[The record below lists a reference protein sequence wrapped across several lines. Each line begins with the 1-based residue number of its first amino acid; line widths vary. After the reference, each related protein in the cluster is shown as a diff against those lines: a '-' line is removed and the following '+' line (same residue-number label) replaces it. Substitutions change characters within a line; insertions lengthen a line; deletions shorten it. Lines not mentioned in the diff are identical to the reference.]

1 MRRDRIEYYDDMDG
15 KLLDEETMVRVPVS
29 WLGIDYELQVSPSN
43 FAKLEKQFKKMTE
56 TATRVGGRKRQ
67 PATGAPTNGG
77 GGAVSNGSYT
87 MKDVRE
93 WAKNNDI
100 EVNPKGR
107 VPDAIIEQYEA
118 AAG

>member
-43 FAKLEKQFKKMTE
+43 YAKLEKQFKKMTE

-77 GGAVSNGSYT
+77 GGSSNAGSYS
-87 MKDVRE
+87 MKDVRA
-93 WAKNNDI
+93 WAYENDI

-118 AAG
+118 ANG